1 MESGNLMCGEWAPDV
16 QVIINASDQDLMVP
30 LAYCGKH
37 CYIAP
42 QQITHSHH
50 IPYQTVI
57 APKSTRSAGPKAH
70 PSRAKQA
77 GRASTPP
84 PMIAVTMWKKPLCG
98 KCGTRD
104 AK

>member
-1 MESGNLMCGEWAPDV
+1 MTTNQGFQMRPFVGRHNPTEL
-16 QVIINASDQDLMVP
+16 
-30 LAYCGKH
+30 
-37 CYIAP
+37 
-42 QQITHSHH
+42 HH
-50 IPYQTVI
+50 ITQSHPISPHQTVT
-57 APKSTRSAGPKAH
+57 APNSIRSAGPKAH

-84 PMIAVTMWKKPLCG
+84 PIMAVIRWKKPLCG